1 MGSCPQRDSFTQWSC
16 LISVG
21 VIKCKGCVRSCQE
34 TIPGRI
40 KMNVGTRVQ
49 DFTGLVREFVDY
61 LRERK
66 TYWLTPLIFVLL
78 MLATLG
84 FFLEGS
90 VVAPAI
96 YSIF

>member
-1 MGSCPQRDSFTQWSC
+1 VVKSNEF
-16 LISVG
+16 V
-21 VIKCKGCVRSCQE
+21 KHFEE
-34 TIPGRI
+34 TMLKEAQVSMDIRL
-40 KMNVGTRVQ
+40 Q
-49 DFTGLVREFVDY
+49 SYTGLVREFVDY

-66 TYWLTPLIFVLL
+66 TYWLAPVIFVLL

>member
-1 MGSCPQRDSFTQWSC
+1 MKSNEFAQHCE
-16 LISVG
+16 
-21 VIKCKGCVRSCQE
+21 E
-34 TIPGRI
+34 TILKEAQVNMDIG
-40 KMNVGTRVQ
+40 MQ
-49 DFTGLVREFVDY
+49 SYTGLVREFVDY

-66 TYWLTPLIFVLL
+66 TYWLAPLIFVLL

-90 VVAPAI
+90 VIAPAI

>member
-1 MGSCPQRDSFTQWSC
+1 
-16 LISVG
+16 
-21 VIKCKGCVRSCQE
+21 
-34 TIPGRI
+34 
-40 KMNVGTRVQ
+40 MNVDTRVQ
-49 DFTGLVREFVDY
+49 DFTSLVRDFVDY
-61 LRERK
+61 LRERRA
-66 TYWLTPLIFVLL
+66 YWLAPVIFVLL

>member
-1 MGSCPQRDSFTQWSC
+1 MKFPLESRKDG
-16 LISVG
+16 LEE
-21 VIKCKGCVRSCQE
+21 CVLDIRMQSH
-34 TIPGRI
+34 
-40 KMNVGTRVQ
+40 
-49 DFTGLVREFVDY
+49 TGLVREFVDY

-66 TYWLTPLIFVLL
+66 TYWLAPLIFVLL